1 MLDAMDE
8 EFGISGLI
16 DEEFADT
23 KKTKVFNFC
32 SVLFKSNFCRLMT
45 RFRLRFILFTFL

>member
-16 DEEFADT
+16 DEEFAHT
-23 KKTKVFNFC
+23 KKAKVINKTESIYAVNK
-32 SVLFKSNFCRLMT
+32 SVR
-45 RFRLRFILFTFL
+45 